1 MRSLVLGDLHQR
13 HARTWTAAR
22 LRAASRRAGAWCGVA
37 VLISC
42 VGLATAGDTGAA
54 SDTPETTLG
63 AKDLQHY
70 FAPYVPGVRTCYLA
84 NARSKAADG
93 TLRLEL
99 IVHPSGSIYK
109 FGFAAPG
116 VDPPW
121 LGKLD
126 ACLRKLALTWHLPV
140 RTRFTTAVL
149 PFLFVKTTSPGAGP
163 IESCWDPRGCPP
175 GKSGG
180 AK

>member
-1 MRSLVLGDLHQR
+1 MRSLVLGDWMR
-13 HARTWTAAR
+13 TAA
-22 LRAASRRAGAWCGVA
+22 LRRVCPTSRRASAWCGMAPLVTW
-37 VLISC
+37 
-42 VGLATAGDTGAA
+42 VGLAIAGDTGGPG
-54 SDTPETTLG
+54 DKLETMLT
-63 AKDLQHY
+63 AKDLQKY
-70 FAPYVPGVRTCYLA
+70 FAPYVPAVRSCYVA

-116 VDPPW
+116 VTSPW
-121 LGKLD
+121 LAKLD
-126 ACLRKLALTWHLPV
+126 ACLRELVPAWHFAV

-149 PFLFVKTTSPGAGP
+149 PFMFVKTAALGAGP

-175 GKSGG
+175 GKAGG
-180 AK
+180 VK

>member
-1 MRSLVLGDLHQR
+1 MTATRQR
-13 HARTWTAAR
+13 VCP
-22 LRAASRRAGAWCGVA
+22 ASRRAGAWCGMALVIA
-37 VLISC
+37 WA
-42 VGLATAGDTGAA
+42 GLATAGDTGGPG
-54 SDTPETTLG
+54 DKLETTLT
-63 AKDLQHY
+63 ARDLETY
-70 FAPYVPGVRTCYLA
+70 FAPYVPGVRTCYVA
-84 NARSKAADG
+84 NARSKAASG

-99 IVHPSGSIYK
+99 IVHPSGSIFK

-116 VDPPW
+116 VESPW

-126 ACLRKLALTWHLPV
+126 ACLRKLVPTWHLAV

-149 PFLFVKTTSPGAGP
+149 PFLFVTTAAPGAGP
-163 IESCWDPRGCPP
+163 IESCWDRRGCPP